1 MKNPSRSEI
10 ENAVKKKTYDE
21 HKAEGPQG
29 VSCAV
34 ITVSDTRNEEDDTS
48 GRLIINSLVE
58 NGHNADFYK
67 IVKDEPEQ
75 IRSAIETFSKIN
87 SVQVILTNG
96 GTGITKRDTTY
107 DVVVSILDKEMPGF
121 GELFRNISY
130 QEIGTPAIL
139 TRATACVF
147 NDTIIM
153 TLPGSGN
160 ACRTALDKIIL
171 PEISHMVRE
180 VLR

>member
-29 VSCAV
+29 VTCAI

-67 IVKDEPEQ
+67 IVKDE
-75 IRSAIETFSKIN
+75 
-87 SVQVILTNG
+87 
-96 GTGITKRDTTY
+96 
-107 DVVVSILDKEMPGF
+107 
-121 GELFRNISY
+121 
-130 QEIGTPAIL
+130 
-139 TRATACVF
+139 
-147 NDTIIM
+147 
-153 TLPGSGN
+153 
-160 ACRTALDKIIL
+160 
-171 PEISHMVRE
+171 H
-180 VLR
+180 

>member
-1 MKNPSRSEI
+1 MKCL
-10 ENAVKKKTYDE
+10 
-21 HKAEGPQG
+21 G
-29 VSCAV
+29 VAMH
-34 ITVSDTRNEEDDTS
+34 IAKS

-75 IRSAIETFSKIN
+75 IRSAIETFSKNN

-139 TRATACVF
+139 TRATAGVF

>member
-10 ENAVKKKTYDE
+10 ENAVKKTTYDE

-29 VSCAV
+29 VSCSV
-34 ITVSDTRNEEDDTS
+34 VTLSDTRNEEDDTS

-75 IRSAIETFSKIN
+75 IRSAIETFSKNN

-139 TRATACVF
+139 TRATAGVF

>member
-1 MKNPSRSEI
+1 MRLF
-10 ENAVKKKTYDE
+10 VF
-21 HKAEGPQG
+21 
-29 VSCAV
+29 
-34 ITVSDTRNEEDDTS
+34 S
-48 GRLIINSLVE
+48 GQPKVE

-139 TRATACVF
+139 TRATAGVL

>member
-1 MKNPSRSEI
+1 MKRPSHSEI
-10 ENAVKKKTYDE
+10 ENAVSKKTYDE

-29 VSCAV
+29 VTCAI
-34 ITVSDTRNEEDDTS
+34 ITVSDTRNEENDTS
-48 GRLIINSLVE
+48 GRLIINALVE
-58 NGHNADFYK
+58 NGHKADFYK
-67 IVKDEPEQ
+67 IVKDEPDE
-75 IRSAIETFSKIN
+75 IRSAIESFSKSD

-121 GELFRNISY
+121 GEIFRNISF

-139 TRATACVF
+139 TRATAGVYK
-147 NDTIIM
+147 DTIIM

-160 ACRTALDKIIL
+160 ACRTALEKIIL
-171 PEISHMVRE
+171 PEIGHMVRE